1 MKTKSNS
8 GALAKGTHGSDVMG
22 RFLWPEGS
30 LFQALCFL
38 QKRGVIIMEKSS
50 MEKSSARIQAT
61 LALYENERLKEVVR
75 NLKSVG
81 LDSMKILNDA
91 MRAYRSDYLE
101 F

>member
-1 MKTKSNS
+1 
-8 GALAKGTHGSDVMG
+8 
-22 RFLWPEGS
+22 
-30 LFQALCFL
+30 
-38 QKRGVIIMEKSS
+38 MEKSS